1 MPPLSDHV
9 SDVSGEEL
17 SRLHKLYEFP
27 DFVKKANM
35 DQVFKP
41 SDLAVTV
48 YADPVRKQFPC
59 HNAASTWLSTV
70 YFTEK
75 KAEFHPKD
83 QVRIQQRLDHYV
95 GYWRIKEAVDKY
107 MTKHAEYTKDAEAS
121 LPDSAYAFVWVDDA
135 TGRKDRHLRMI
146 NAREVKAAADYLHE
160 YADRFTFR
168 DRNTIAKKILT
179 KAASFGAAIGDKVE
193 FLEKQA
199 GHGVCDPDEVV
210 TMLSD
215 RSKLATLPALKDQIV
230 KLAHIVK
237 TQPRQALTPDMM
249 IKLAETVDQIDRTIG
264 LAGKYTV
271 KLPRPEDVIFKATF
285 SKAAAD
291 IAEHCALTSGNIY
304 KKADF
309 AKIALEDVRSLFG
322 TDFAEEVKAGLDK
335 VDPEKM
341 AELVHTLPRPDAEL
355 FDRLMSDSGV
365 FPQMNKA
372 ASAKQGFTSQEM
384 AALAAG
390 Y

>member
-9 SDVSGEEL
+9 SDVNGEEL
-17 SRLHKLYEFP
+17 SRLSKLYEFP

-35 DQVFKP
+35 DQVFRP
-41 SDLAVTV
+41 NDLAVTV
-48 YADPVRKQFPC
+48 YADPIRKQFPC

-83 QVRIQQRLDHYV
+83 QVRIKQRLDHYV
-95 GYWRIKEAVDKY
+95 GYWRIKESVDKY
-107 MTKHAEYTKDAEAS
+107 MVKHAEYNKDAEAG
-121 LPDSAYAFVWVDDA
+121 LPDSSYAFVWTDNE
-135 TGRKDRHLRMI
+135 TGRKDRHLRMV

-179 KAASFGAAIGDKVE
+179 KAASFGAAVGNRIE

-210 TMLSD
+210 AMLTD
-215 RSKLATLPALKDQIV
+215 RAKLATLPALKDQIL

-249 IKLAETVDQIDRTIG
+249 VKLAETVDQIDRTIG
-264 LAGKYTV
+264 LAGKYTD

-285 SKAAAD
+285 SKAASD

-309 AKIALEDVRSLFG
+309 AKIALDDVRSLFG

-372 ASAKQGFTSQEM
+372 ASAKQGFSAQEL